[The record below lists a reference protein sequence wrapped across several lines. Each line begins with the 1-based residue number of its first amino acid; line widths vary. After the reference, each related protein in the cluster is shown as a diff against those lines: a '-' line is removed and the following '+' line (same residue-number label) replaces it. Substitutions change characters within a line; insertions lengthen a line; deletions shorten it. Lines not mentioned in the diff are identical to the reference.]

1 MAGTLYGGIPKT
13 YTPYD
18 DVRYYE
24 TGQTLPSGKV
34 SAYTFDYPSSNVL
47 TTFGPLLT
55 PKIHASTFD
64 ALELASSGKVAIT
77 LNDEHALDI
86 SEASEVVTIRA
97 RDSNSLTLSNESGT
111 GFLTLGDNGNLEA
124 AGPSLVLGD
133 ASTTNIDILST
144 SNVDISADQT
154 LNLSTADLLAQ
165 TSNSATIASSN
176 LVEVSASSNVSVQ
189 SGGDF
194 LFAASNAGTVQTG
207 GALAVDAGAALTATA
222 VGDASLSSAA
232 GVSVTAS
239 NSFGVAAAADVLL
252 AAGNDASFAASN
264 AGSFS
269 TGTTL
274 LLDAGTSMTTSV
286 GEDLSFDV
294 GSNVTY
300 TTACNFSVATGDS
313 ISMTSSNGDVLIQA
327 PNGTLTLK
335 AAVMDIDG
343 QVDLVGDAE
352 IQMGSLQS
360 NVDIFAET
368 DLSVTASNGDITID
382 TLVGDLAMASA
393 ADASLSASNILTLQ
407 GDQVKVIGDRTVH
420 IESTTETA
428 TFVSGSNMHIGASN
442 DLSIASPADVFVS
455 GSDLNFSAASAAQ
468 TLFKV
473 GNHNFMTLREATPQE
488 NASGSNLTG
497 YVFTVNADVDFQGA
511 LNSTSYTET
520 SLEVVDK
527 VIHLA
532 YNSNLDMPVDGN
544 GNDQAGIIV
553 DGFPQS
559 IFTARGSDPA
569 NITADDLTKYQK
581 SILWHD
587 PMGGTDVGTL
597 GDPAN
602 TVLTNEPY
610 WEMKGGQF
618 RITATLKNLDTVTY
632 GFRINHNAELELFKS
647 HTFDAANPGTTY
659 EGKRIAKFGRVL

>member
-1 MAGTLYGGIPKT
+1 MSGTLYGGIPKT
-13 YTPYD
+13 YQPYD
-18 DVRYYE
+18 EVRYYE
-24 TGQTLPSGKV
+24 SGQTLPSGKV
-34 SAYTFDYPSSNVL
+34 SAYTMDYPSSNVL

-64 ALELASSGKVAIT
+64 ALELASSGKLAIS
-77 LNDEHALDI
+77 LNDEQALDI

-97 RDSNSLTLSNESGT
+97 RDSNTLTISNELGT
-111 GFLTLGDNGNLEA
+111 GFLSLSDSGNLEA
-124 AGPSLVLGD
+124 GGYSLVLGD
-133 ASTTNIDILST
+133 ANTTNIDILST

-154 LNLSTADLLAQ
+154 LNLSTADLLAK

-176 LVEVSASSNVSVQ
+176 LVDVSASSNVNVQ

-194 LFAASNAGTVQTG
+194 LFAASNAGTVQTVTD
-207 GALAVDAGAALTATA
+207 LTVDVGAALTATS

-239 NSFGVAAAADVLL
+239 NSFEVAAGSDVVLEAA
-252 AAGNDASFAASN
+252 NDATFAASN
-264 AGSFS
+264 AGSLT

-274 LLDAGTSMTTSV
+274 FLDAGTDMNTKV
-286 GEDLSFDV
+286 GTDLSFDV
-294 GSNVTY
+294 GSSVTY
-300 TTACNFSVATGDS
+300 TTCNYSVAADDS

-343 QVDLVGDAE
+343 QVDLVGDAN
-352 IQMGSLQS
+352 IQMGSLKS
-360 NVDIFAET
+360 NVDIFAEN
-368 DLSVTASNGDITID
+368 DMDVTASNGTMTID

-420 IESTTETA
+420 IESTTENT

-442 DLSIASPADVFVS
+442 DLSIASSEDIFVS
-455 GSDLNFSAASAAQ
+455 GENLNFGAASAAQ

-488 NASGSNLTG
+488 NASGSNITG
-497 YVFTVNADVDFQGA
+497 YVFTVNADIDFQGA

-520 SLEVVDK
+520 SLEVIDK

-532 YNSNLDMPVDGN
+532 YNSNLELPVDGN
-544 GNDQAGIIV
+544 GNDQAGIVV

-559 IFTARGSDPA
+559 ILTIRGAAS
-569 NITADDLTKYQK
+569 NITADDMVKYQK
-581 SILWHD
+581 SILWND

-597 GDPAN
+597 GDPGN

-610 WEMKGGQF
+610 WEVKGGQF
-618 RITATLKNLDTVTY
+618 RITATLKNLDTVSY

-647 HTFDAANPGTTY
+647 HTFDAGNPGTSY